1 MQPQEHDSEINPD
14 VTQLVKV
21 GDAITFCVILNMTF
35 AAVVF
40 SIVVH
45 GLTIHRMFT
54 KDQLD
59 GLLRS

>member
-1 MQPQEHDSEINPD
+1 MQPQEHDSEINQD

-45 GLTIHRMFT
+45 GLTIHRTFT
-54 KDQLD
+54 KD
-59 GLLRS
+59 